1 MDVRVAS
8 VTLTFAEAMP
18 TAWGTLKAR
27 ELLLLRLR
35 DGDGVVG
42 WGEASALEPYDGVS
56 TQQVRDA
63 LEAYEPI
70 LRDADGASGNEILA
84 RCRVVDDLPQALAA
98 VDLALWDRA
107 GNREGQPVADLL
119 SDDPS
124 GSVRVNATIPATD
137 RSQAASQAARAVGQG
152 YSCVK
157 VKVGVGDDAG
167 RVAAVRAA
175 IGDETELRL
184 DANGAWEVDEAVRNI
199 ESLAPAGLELVEE
212 PVHGVEQLRAV
223 RDRVAVRVA
232 MDETAGQPGSL
243 TAKVADAVCLKVSR
257 CGGISALL
265 AQAAL
270 VRATGADVYVSSTFD
285 GPIGIA
291 AAIHCAA
298 ALKPDGACGLGT
310 LGLFADELTVLPV
323 HQGAIEVPDSP
334 GLGV

>member
-27 ELLLLRLR
+27 ELLLLRIR

-42 WGEASALEPYDGVS
+42 WGEAGALEPYDGVS
-56 TQQVRDA
+56 THQVRAA

-70 LRDADGASGNEILA
+70 LRDADGTTGSEILA

-137 RSQAASQAARAVGQG
+137 RAQAASQAARAVGEG

-257 CGGISALL
+257 CGGISGLL

-323 HQGAIEVPDSP
+323 HEGAIEVPDSP

>member
-8 VTLTFAEAMP
+8 VTLTFAEPMP

-35 DGDGVVG
+35 DSDGVVG
-42 WGEASALEPYDGVS
+42 WGEAGTLEPYDGVS
-56 TQQVRDA
+56 TAQVRAA

-70 LRDADGASGNEILA
+70 LRDGDDSTGSEILA
-84 RCRVVDDLPQALAA
+84 RCRVIDDLPQALAA

-119 SDDPS
+119 SDAPS

-137 RSQAASQAARAVGQG
+137 RAQAAAQAAQAVGEG

-184 DANGAWEVDEAVRNI
+184 DANGAWEVDEAVRSI
-199 ESLAPAGLELVEE
+199 EALAPAGLELVEE
-212 PVHGVEQLRAV
+212 PVHGVQQLRAV

-257 CGGISALL
+257 CGGISGLL

-291 AAIHCAA
+291 AAVHCAA

-323 HQGAIEVPDSP
+323 HEGAIAVPDSP